1 MIVGSIAR
9 RYAKALLA
17 LGAEE
22 ANLEPMLGQ
31 LEDLTRALAQSS
43 ELRQALSDPVFPL
56 AERRAALDALGARL
70 GVTRTV
76 RSFTM
81 LLLDRG
87 RVLALPDITREFR
100 GLVDAR
106 AGRVRARVTSARPLS
121 PELEARLRTLLEQR
135 LGKRVV
141 LEKLEDPTLLGG
153 LTAEVGDLLYDGS
166 LRHHLE
172 ALQALLDRGQQ

>member
-1 MIVGSIAR
+1 MITGSISR
-9 RYAKALLA
+9 RYAKAVLQ
-17 LGAEE
+17 LGIEE
-22 ANLEPMLGQ
+22 GTLEPMLGQ

-56 AERRAALDALGARL
+56 SERRGAVDALAARL
-70 GVTRTV
+70 GVSRTV
-76 RSFTM
+76 RNFVM

-87 RVLALPDITREFR
+87 RVLSLPDITREFR
-100 GLVDAR
+100 AMVDAQ
-106 AGRVRARVTSARPLS
+106 AGRVRACVTSARPLA
-121 PELEARLRTLLEQR
+121 PDLEARLVALLEQR

-141 LEKLEDPTLLGG
+141 LEKREDPKLIGG

-172 ALQALLDRGQQ
+172 ALRASLERGE